1 MNMFP
6 RRDFSRCSRV
16 SLAMLLCVFVSRNAF
31 CQLEHFKPNIF
42 RGSVTRCAH
51 PDEQHTP
58 SEPSELTRQSSSS
71 EAGRRYDFEEYRG
84 VYRRLIS
91 DESWP
96 RVLRIVVVGPSG
108 ETFRR
113 DVQESV
119 FKVLGWDPITV
130 TVDERTRWQS
140 VKLDVRFIT
149 PDDFCALHSDL
160 QTIQGVQSVL

>member
-1 MNMFP
+1 MGP
-6 RRDFSRCSRV
+6 
-16 SLAMLLCVFVSRNAF
+16 VFVLSILVIRMYAF
-31 CQLEHFKPNIF
+31 CQLGNREPFGRGAVVRHANLHEHHEPSK
-42 RGSVTRCAH
+42 
-51 PDEQHTP
+51 PDEV
-58 SEPSELTRQSSSS
+58 TRQSSDDES
-71 EAGRRYDFEEYRG
+71 ENEVGRRYNFEEYRG

-108 ETFRR
+108 EAFRQN
-113 DVQESV
+113 VQDSV

-160 QTIQGVQSVL
+160 QTIKGVQSVL